1 MGRPRH
7 CQFPTT
13 IRPSSCCRLNR
24 SHLKQRGRGVAA
36 LRANGLLLPTQ
47 VTAAT
52 SGRVQVSPPWSSSFL
67 GRSGMRISRDL
78 RSLKER
84 SGATKN
90 LSGGILE
97 SSNNRDL
104 VLLQSSVTIICPT
117 CICSRSCGKV
127 SLLST
132 EGLFILDS
140 QRSINEPGANPAI

>member
-1 MGRPRH
+1 MVGESQRYVRTG
-7 CQFPTT
+7 F
-13 IRPSSCCRLNR
+13 CCRLR
-24 SHLKQRGRGVAA
+24 SLRRRVA
-36 LRANGLLLPTQ
+36 
-47 VTAAT
+47 VCK
-52 SGRVQVSPPWSSSFL
+52 VSPSWSSSFS
-67 GRSGMRISRDL
+67 GRSGMRICRDL

-97 SSNNRDL
+97 SSNNREL

-117 CICSRSCGKV
+117 CICRKSCGKV

-140 QRSINEPGANPAI
+140 HKDLSMNRGQTLQYRTGNGLTWGLPTD